1 MTKNILLWKTIG
13 QEQGNFT
20 KLLTENYFYWS
31 KDSKFSSLNIGDF
44 IFIIDIKS
52 ATFLFASFAGDS
64 GLKVENDIATNLTTV
79 SDKDNDEIV
88 EAEGTRWKEFIKFK
102 IIQRID
108 INSKDWLNSFKY
120 QSTNGTLYLFKN
132 DPNKKTGVNDFIPS
146 KTVKSG
152 EVPKKLLELDL
163 NPEAEEIIKY
173 CIEYSKNFSNTDNEV
188 AVKTEKKMPPIVK
201 SSLSVKEILLSASQY
216 IKLSGFKYHF
226 EEIANFYLCLRAKP
240 FVILAGISGTGK
252 TQLPRKF
259 GESLGFDMEEQ
270 IIQVPVRPD
279 WTDGSE
285 LLGYTSLDNIFSP
298 KDLTL
303 AIQKAILNPYKPYF
317 FILDEMNLA
326 RVEHYF
332 SDYLSIIETRR
343 RDEKNN
349 IITDKILRE
358 EMLVGAT
365 NSGIFKNLRLPQN
378 LYLIGTVNMDET
390 THSFSRKV
398 LDRANSIEMND
409 IDLNWMEGD
418 KKNIEKLQN
427 ISNDIFYATFVSSID
442 ILKEHK
448 ESIKSEIKMLI
459 DVNHILEKADLHFA
473 YRVRDEVAFYLLLNK
488 EHKLIDDEVAFD
500 FQLVQKVLP
509 RIHGSSERVQKVL
522 IELLYLLEKGKNE
535 NVRTDIEFSD
545 IEKQF
550 PVELLKYKRSSKKIL
565 FMLKRFDED
574 RFTSFW
580 L

>member
-1 MTKNILLWKTIG
+1 MTKNVLLWKTIG
-13 QEQGNFT
+13 SEQNNFT
-20 KLLTENYFYWS
+20 DLLSDTIFFWS
-31 KDSKFSSLNIGDF
+31 KDPKFSSLHQGDF
-44 IFIIDIKS
+44 IFIIDRKS
-52 ATFLFASFAGDS
+52 ATMLFATFDGSDNI
-64 GLKVENDIATNLTTV
+64 KVEM
-79 SDKDNDEIV
+79 DEKKNQTKIFDQINKKYFT
-88 EAEGTRWKEFIKFK
+88 AGEGLWPDFIKFK
-102 IIQRID
+102 IIQKID
-108 INSKDWLNSFKY
+108 IKSKEWLEGFKFT
-120 QSTNGTLYLFKN
+120 STNGTLYLLKN
-132 DPNKKTGVNDFIPS
+132 EYNVKLGKNTFRPS
-146 KTVKSG
+146 KTVIEG
-152 EVPKKLLELDL
+152 TIPKKLLELDL

-188 AVKTEKKMPPIVK
+188 AVKTMKKMTPIVK

-216 IKLSGFKYHF
+216 IKASGFKYHF
-226 EEIANFYLCLRAKP
+226 EEIANFYLSLRAKP

-303 AIQKAILNPYKPYF
+303 AIQKAILNPDKPYF

-343 RDEKNN
+343 RDKKNN

-358 EMLVGAT
+358 EMLVGAK
-365 NSGIFKNLRLPQN
+365 NSEIFKNLRLPQN

-409 IDLNWMEGD
+409 VDLNWIESDG
-418 KKNIEKLQN
+418 KSVEKLQN
-427 ISNDIFYATFVSSID
+427 ISNDIFDTTYLSS
-442 ILKEHK
+442 KEISKEDK
-448 ESIKSEIKMLI
+448 ESIKSEMKMLI

-473 YRVRDEVAFYLLLNK
+473 YRVRDEVAFYLILNK
-488 EHKLIDDEVAFD
+488 KHKLIDDEVAFD

-535 NVRTDIEFSD
+535 NVRTDVEFSD

-550 PVELLKYKRSSKKIL
+550 PLESLNYKRSSKKIL
-565 FMLKRFDED
+565 FMLKRFDDD

>member
-173 CIEYSKNFSNTDNEV
+173 CIEYSKNFSNTDNV
-188 AVKTEKKMPPIVK
+188 IAVKTEKKMTPIVK
-201 SSLSVKEILLSASQY
+201 SSLSIKEILLSARQY
-216 IKLSGFKYHF
+216 IKASGFKYHF
-226 EEIANFYLCLRAKP
+226 DEIANFYLSLRAKP

-285 LLGYTSLDNIFSP
+285 LLGYTSLDNEFSP

-303 AIQKAILNPYKPYF
+303 AIQKAISNPDKPYF

-358 EMLVGAT
+358 EMLVGAK
-365 NSGIFKNLRLPQN
+365 NSEIFKNLRLPQN

-409 IDLNWMEGD
+409 VDLNWIESD
-418 KKNIEKLQN
+418 EKSIEKLQN
-427 ISNDIFYATFVSSID
+427 ISNEIFETTYLSS
-442 ILKEHK
+442 KEISK
-448 ESIKSEIKMLI
+448 EDKVSIKSEMKMLI

-473 YRVRDEVAFYLLLNK
+473 YRVRDEVAFYLILNK
-488 EHKLIDDEVAFD
+488 KHKLIDDDVAFD

-522 IELLYLLEKGKNE
+522 IELLYLLEEGKNK
-535 NVRTDIEFSD
+535 NVRTDIEFSE

-550 PVELLKYKRSSKKIL
+550 PLESLNFKRSSKKIL
-565 FMLKRFDED
+565 FMLKRFDDD